1 MNDAASTTRDDST
14 STEPSKQKGEV
25 GRTPGSTDI
34 ESTDQGSK
42 GPKKRPDLVVFDET
56 EGYNAALLPYATNVG
71 APAIRLENISAWK
84 EQGTLMVNKVLK
96 ARFKELEDQY
106 IRLVEEHRWNEL
118 VYAAEF
124 NFEPVIGQIY
134 HLYDRGG
141 LPGKPFLSMI
151 QPHEWSP
158 RKKME
163 HIGSFY
169 LDPNRKWIKQPD
181 SKD

>member
-1 MNDAASTTRDDST
+1 MIT
-14 STEPSKQKGEV
+14 SAEKYRTVENLSDKTENQK
-25 GRTPGSTDI
+25 
-34 ESTDQGSK
+34 ESGT
-42 GPKKRPDLVVFDET
+42 KKRPDQVVFDES

-141 LPGKPFLSMI
+141 APGKPFLSMI

-163 HIGSFY
+163 HIGTFY
-169 LDPNRKWIKQPD
+169 LDPNRKWVKQAD
-181 SKD
+181 S